1 MALSYVGGCHMKKKQ
16 SCLLAVVLVAALLS
30 GCGAE
35 EQNAQFSV
43 TTGGNMQ
50 SQQQK
55 EEITLSMRIP
65 ETLNPLYN
73 RDASVD
79 RILKLMYMPL
89 IGQGADGKPKEGVA
103 KSWLVSED
111 GMMATLE
118 LQEGLMWQDGS
129 PVTANDVA
137 FSFQTIQNSAEDAVY
152 RHVTDY
158 VAGCT
163 QAGTYRVNVR
173 FKEPFSGNLS
183 ALYFPVISAG
193 YYRGEKEINK
203 GNHMKPMGNGPYQ
216 MQQYTMAS
224 SMTLVPNPSYW
235 EGVAKIPKIMVKIT
249 GNAET
254 DGYSFSQGILDVMV
268 SDATEAGKYM
278 AENEHLK
285 SYPFDGGAYDF
296 IGFQFANPLFQ
307 EKTVRQAVAYVVP
320 KDYIY
325 ESVYLQYANMTNSP
339 VSPNSWLYEEN
350 VAPYHYDPSMATTIL
365 KNAGWQDTNNDN
377 ILEKTTEK
385 GNVLQLR
392 ATILVNQENTAR
404 MQIAAKL
411 AEELKGLGFS
421 VTIDAQPYDVYAEKF
436 AQGKYD
442 MVVGGWR
449 MSEVPDLATFF
460 GSQGMYNYIG
470 YHDENMDA
478 LLYAANHAVTEGQT
492 LLAYSNLQKKFAEE
506 LPYISIAY
514 RQDILLTSEQIG
526 GEVTPNRI
534 NPFEGIVRWTTG
546 KDTTP

>member
-1 MALSYVGGCHMKKKQ
+1 MKKKIGV
-16 SCLLAVVLVAALLS
+16 CLIVAMLVVTLFV
-30 GCGAE
+30 GCGTE
-35 EQNAQFSV
+35 EQNTGFSV
-43 TTGGNMQ
+43 TTGSNVQ
-50 SQQQK
+50 IKQPK
-55 EEITLSMRIP
+55 DEITLSMRIP

-79 RILKLMYMPL
+79 RILKLIYMPL
-89 IGQGADGKPKEGVA
+89 IGQGTDGKPKEGVA
-103 KSWLVSED
+103 KSWVVSED
-111 GMMATLE
+111 GMMASLQ
-118 LQEGLMWQDGS
+118 LQEGLTWQDGS
-129 PVTANDVA
+129 PVTANDVV
-137 FSFQTIQNSAEDAVY
+137 FSFGAIQNSAEDAVY
-152 RHVTDY
+152 HHVTDY
-158 VAGCT
+158 VVGCT
-163 QAGTYRVNVR
+163 QTGTYSVNVR
-173 FKEPFSGNLS
+173 FREPFSGNLS

-193 YYRGEKEINK
+193 YYRGEKEINQ
-203 GNHMKPMGNGPYQ
+203 GSHMKPMGNGPYQ
-216 MQQYTMAS
+216 MEQYTMAS
-224 SMTLVPNPSYW
+224 SMTLVPNQSYR
-235 EGVAKIPKIMVKIT
+235 EGVAKIPKIIVKIT

-268 SDATEAGKYM
+268 TDATDAGKYM

-285 SYPFDGGAYDF
+285 SYPFDSGVYDF
-296 IGFQFANPLFQ
+296 IGFQFHSALFQ

-350 VAPYHYDPSMATTIL
+350 VAPYHYDPTMAATIL

-377 ILEKTTEK
+377 IPEKTTEK
-385 GNVLQLR
+385 GNVLELR

-404 MQIAAKL
+404 MQIASKL
-411 AEELKGLGFS
+411 AEELKVLGFS
-421 VTIDAQPYDVYAEKF
+421 ITIDAQPYDVYAEKF
-436 AQGKYD
+436 ARGNYD

-449 MSEVPDLATFF
+449 MSEVPDLSVFF
-460 GSQGMYNYIG
+460 GSQGMYNYIN

-514 RQDILLTSEQIG
+514 RQDMLLTSENIA

-534 NPFEGIVRWTTG
+534 NPYDGIEHWTTG
-546 KDTTP
+546 KDTTS

>member
-1 MALSYVGGCHMKKKQ
+1 MKKKTGA
-16 SCLLAVVLVAALLS
+16 CLTAALLVVILLV
-30 GCGAE
+30 GCGTTE
-35 EQNAQFSV
+35 EQNTGFSV
-43 TTGGNMQ
+43 TTGNNVQ
-50 SQQQK
+50 IKQPK
-55 EEITLSMRIP
+55 DEITLSMRIP

-79 RILKLMYMPL
+79 RILKLIYMPL
-89 IGQGADGKPKEGVA
+89 IGQGTDGKPKEGVA
-103 KSWLVSED
+103 KSWVVSED
-111 GMMATLE
+111 GMMASLQ
-118 LQEGLMWQDGS
+118 LQEGLTWQDGS
-129 PVTANDVA
+129 PVTANDVV
-137 FSFQTIQNSAEDAVY
+137 FSFSTIQNSAEDAVY

-158 VAGCT
+158 VTGCT
-163 QAGTYRVNVR
+163 QTGTYSVNVR
-173 FKEPFSGNLS
+173 FREPFSGNLS

-193 YYRGEKEINK
+193 YYRGAKELNQ
-203 GNHMKPMGNGPYQ
+203 GSNMKPMGNGPYQ
-216 MQQYTMAS
+216 MEQYTMAS
-224 SMTLVPNPSYW
+224 SMTLVPNQSYQ

-268 SDATEAGKYM
+268 TDSTDAGKYM

-285 SYPFDGGAYDF
+285 SYPFDGGVYDF
-296 IGFQFANPLFQ
+296 IGFQFNSALFQ

-350 VAPYHYDPSMATTIL
+350 VAPYHYDPAMAKTIL
-365 KNAGWQDTNNDN
+365 KNAGWQDTNHDN
-377 ILEKTTEK
+377 IPEKTTEK
-385 GNVLQLR
+385 GRVLELR

-404 MQIAAKL
+404 MQIASKL
-411 AEELKGLGFS
+411 AEELKALGFS
-421 VTIDAQPYDVYAEKF
+421 ITIDAQPYDVYAEKF
-436 AQGKYD
+436 ARGKYD

-449 MSEVPDLATFF
+449 MSEVPDLSAFF
-460 GSQGMYNYIG
+460 GSQGMYNYIN

-478 LLYAANHAVTEGQT
+478 LLYAANRAVTEGQT

-514 RQDILLTSEQIG
+514 RQDILLTSENIA

-534 NPFEGIVRWTTG
+534 NPFDGIVHWTTG
-546 KDTTP
+546 NDTTP